1 MDKDEGKQGQR
12 GKGIGAEVLKSYREL
27 KVWDKAYALSLSVY
41 RLTRDFPATELYG
54 LVTQMRRA
62 AVSIPSNIAE
72 GCGRGSTQ
80 EYIRSLRTA
89 FGSNSELQTQVMLS
103 RDLKYL
109 LPASSG
115 LLVQE
120 ICEVELMLKA
130 LLNRLAAG
138 RKPAA

>member
-1 MDKDEGKQGQR
+1 
-12 GKGIGAEVLKSYREL
+12 
-27 KVWDKAYALSLSVY
+27 
-41 RLTRDFPATELYG
+41 
-54 LVTQMRRA
+54 
-62 AVSIPSNIAE
+62 
-72 GCGRGSTQ
+72 
-80 EYIRSLRTA
+80 
-89 FGSNSELQTQVMLS
+89 MLS

-115 LLVQE
+115 HLVQE